1 MDHKS
6 EFQNIVKSLKAMEMM
21 RGNKLR
27 NEDIA
32 DRLGYNSDYFN
43 SLNGKSG
50 KVTEDHLNTI
60 KMVFKDEL
68 GGTPKPA
75 LPANEMNRER
85 ALIKVLLHRVAK
97 LEAERLGIPVET
109 VLTEMEKDTM
119 IEWRDLE
126 GQGQ

>member
-1 MDHKS
+1 MDYKT
-6 EFQNIVKSLKAMEMM
+6 EFQEVVKSLKAREMM
-21 RGNKLR
+21 RGGKLR

-32 DRLGYNSDYFN
+32 DKLGYNSDYFN

-68 GGTPKPA
+68 GEIRKPS
-75 LPANEMNRER
+75 LPGNEVNRER

-109 VLTEMEKDTM
+109 VLAEMEKDTM

-126 GQGQ
+126 GQG